1 MLFYLERGRDD
12 GMETEIVVAVLALVG
27 TLVGSLAGILTANKL
42 STYRIQQLEKKVDEH
57 NNYAKRLPVLE
68 EQMKVANHRISDLE
82 REWEERA

>member
-1 MLFYLERGRDD
+1 MERGRDD

-27 TLVGSLAGILTANKL
+27 TLVGSFAGILTANKL